1 MRILFGLAWR
11 NLWRNWR
18 RTAIGLVAIVL
29 GLVLLL
35 LFDGMI
41 EGSDKAIFSNAVR
54 LYGGNVM
61 VHAPGYRD
69 RASRLP
75 ILPMDD
81 TEAVI
86 AAAEALPGVSSAARR
101 INTSGLASGRGGKSQ
116 PVSITGI
123 EPEREAPVSI
133 VAEGISEGR
142 FLLEGEGAA
151 MIIGRG
157 LADLLEVGVG
167 DRVDLV
173 GRGRGDGLH
182 QNGMTVVGIFDLGM
196 REAEEGLVFITLSEA
211 QTVYRL
217 RDQATEV
224 AITLDDIGR
233 EAAIIDAL
241 RADTTVYEVDSWETL
256 RPEIRQLME
265 TKSGFTTFIGFVVL
279 LIASIGVLNILL
291 MSVFERT
298 REMGVLAALGMK
310 GRQIMALF
318 LIEGTVLGVIGAI
331 IGGVV
336 GALVVWLIA
345 QVGIDIAYMENVGE
359 VGALMGNRIVP
370 YVSPATVVG
379 RGVAVAVIAAV
390 ASLYPAWIASRKQP
404 AEVLHHV

>member
-1 MRILFGLAWR
+1 MRVLIGLAWR

-75 ILPMDD
+75 ILPMGD

-133 VAEGISEGR
+133 VAEGISQGR

-151 MIIGRG
+151 AVIGRG
-157 LADLLEVGVG
+157 LADLLDVGVG
-167 DRVDLV
+167 ERINLV
-173 GRGRGDGLH
+173 GRGRGDDLH
-182 QNGMTVVGIFDLGM
+182 QSGLTVVGIFDLGM
-196 REAEEGLVFITLSEA
+196 REAEEGLVFITLNQA
-211 QTVYRL
+211 QKVYRL
-217 RDQATEV
+217 RDQATGV
-224 AITLDDIGR
+224 AITLEDIGR

-241 RADTTVYEVDSWETL
+241 RADMTVYEVDSWETL

-279 LIASIGVLNILL
+279 LIAGIGVLNILL

-298 REMGVLAALGMK
+298 REMGVMAALGMK

-318 LIEGTVLGVIGAI
+318 LIEGTVLGVIGAL
-331 IGGVV
+331 IGGVI
-336 GALVVWLIA
+336 GTLVVWLIA
-345 QVGIDIAYMENVGE
+345 QFGIDIAYVENVGE
-359 VGALMGNRIVP
+359 VGALMGDRIVP
-370 YVSPATVVG
+370 YVSPTTVFS
-379 RGVAVAVIAAV
+379 RGVAVAAIAAI